1 MPLSMGTWAPM
12 VVRNASPAM
21 TDTRRPTFA
30 AHGQQ
35 GLNAVFLDQVEKYFL
50 RAPDD
55 VRPDALPRGV
65 LQHGVRVAPSGAD
78 HRVENDGPDP
88 LIIIEIQLGLCLEDD
103 IVRLEDDFGRA

>member
-1 MPLSMGTWAPM
+1 MGTWAP
-12 VVRNASPAM
+12 VVARNASPAM
-21 TDTRRPTFA
+21 TDTRRPTS

-35 GLNAVFLDQVEKYFL
+35 GVQAVFQDQVEEYFL

-55 VRPDALPRGV
+55 VRPDVLPRGV
-65 LQHGVRVAPSGAD
+65 LKHGVRFAPSGAD

-88 LIIIEIQLGLCLEDD
+88 LIIIETQLGLCLEDD